1 MYTNSLDHMA
11 DFGYGVEAIIED
23 NEDGK
28 WIYDYLINVI

>member
-28 WIYDYLINVI
+28 